1 MKIKKMKSMDDANE
15 DLMGTPVALL
25 KLPFKL
31 SPVTITMEI
40 MEEGDD
46 CFIPP
51 AETKKRKVSKNTELK
66 RLENHLPDAMERRR
80 TRSDAD
86 TTKNQRELRSNLRSA
101 FSYGMAHQERCRH
114 NKESEGAPKQ

>member
-1 MKIKKMKSMDDANE
+1 
-15 DLMGTPVALL
+15 
-25 KLPFKL
+25 
-31 SPVTITMEI
+31 

-80 TRSDAD
+80 TRSDAGITNTD
-86 TTKNQRELRSNLRSA
+86 FLTSILTPNP
-101 FSYGMAHQERCRH
+101 RH
-114 NKESEGAPKQ
+114 NKESEGAPKQSPLCLQLRNGASPKLHEKCFKFST